1 MIKLPP
7 RSARG
12 VLTLPKSRQLSIS
25 FESIC
30 LQGMTPAKRAKASAH
45 LANLLI
51 LAVGGADQERAD
63 DQR

>member
-12 VLTLPKSRQLSIS
+12 VLTLPKSRQLSTS

-45 LANLLI
+45 LAKPLDSSRRRR
-51 LAVGGADQERAD
+51 GPGAR
-63 DQR
+63 R